1 MDVLIVSGFLGSG
14 KTRFINELIKNTQ
27 KTIAIIENECSD
39 FSIDRNKLLQN
50 DKINEKNIF
59 DINGECACCN
69 GKSTLT
75 ELVLTISGVINPD
88 ILIIEPS
95 GEAKLSNILQQL
107 RKIQYDRIKILSPIA
122 IIDGKSFEK
131 EMQKYG
137 DYIKDVINNSG
148 YVIVTKSEE
157 FTYTAFENIA
167 EELEI
172 DISRVIPRHYSL
184 YDDNIWNNI
193 LSSYLDKKYMQ
204 AMRVKIPQKIFDT
217 YSIENIRKLSIDEIV
232 FIMELMIRGVFGKVI
247 RAKGYVTISNE
258 KVDFDLCYENYMIA
272 AREEMDRVILDD
284 AKIKNNFETKNDFGV
299 ISIIGD
305 DLKIKNIEDMFCE

>member
-95 GEAKLSNILQQL
+95 GEAKLSNIFANSL

-122 IIDGKSFEK
+122 IIDGKS
-131 EMQKYG
+131 
-137 DYIKDVINNSG
+137 
-148 YVIVTKSEE
+148 
-157 FTYTAFENIA
+157 
-167 EELEI
+167 L
-172 DISRVIPRHYSL
+172 
-184 YDDNIWNNI
+184 
-193 LSSYLDKKYMQ
+193 
-204 AMRVKIPQKIFDT
+204 
-217 YSIENIRKLSIDEIV
+217 RK
-232 FIMELMIRGVFGKVI
+232 R
-247 RAKGYVTISNE
+247 
-258 KVDFDLCYENYMIA
+258 
-272 AREEMDRVILDD
+272 D
-284 AKIKNNFETKNDFGV
+284 AKVRRLYKRCYK
-299 ISIIGD
+299 
-305 DLKIKNIEDMFCE
+305 